1 MAYYKIVNQ
10 VEGGWDYVAPYES
23 YRDMLS
29 SKPYTI
35 SVTVGDQT
43 TADEIL
49 ARNRAAYLEQERE
62 RFPVHRLEIWRTR
75 EYRTA
80 CDLDTEPPGEDMT
93 YGIYNF
99 MRNETIYV
107 VGLPAA
113 LDYRNRIQN
122 EFLAGIGLGGYETLT
137 YIPLD

>member
-10 VEGGWDYVAPYES
+10 VDSGWDYVAPYES

-93 YGIYNF
+93 YGIYDI

-107 VGLPAA
+107 SGLTAA
-113 LDYRNRIQN
+113 LDYRKRIQN